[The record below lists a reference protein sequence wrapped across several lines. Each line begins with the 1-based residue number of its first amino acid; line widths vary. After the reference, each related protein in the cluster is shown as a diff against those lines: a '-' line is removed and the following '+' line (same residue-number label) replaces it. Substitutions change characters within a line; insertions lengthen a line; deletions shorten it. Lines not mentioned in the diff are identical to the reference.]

1 MHASS
6 KVVSASLRDCKINFM
21 NKIVV
26 DFCRACCLRKTHRL
40 PSASFATLC
49 TTPLEL
55 VFSDLGSC
63 L

>member
-6 KVVSASLRDCKINFM
+6 KVVSASLPDCNINFM

-26 DFCRACCLRKTHRL
+26 DFCRACCLRKTHRI
-40 PSASFATLC
+40 PSASFTALY

-55 VFSDLGSC
+55 VFSDL
-63 L
+63 